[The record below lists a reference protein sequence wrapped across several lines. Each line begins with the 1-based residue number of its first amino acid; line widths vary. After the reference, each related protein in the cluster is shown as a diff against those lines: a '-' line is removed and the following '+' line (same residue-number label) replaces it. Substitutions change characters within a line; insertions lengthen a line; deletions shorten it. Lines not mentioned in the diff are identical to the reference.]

1 MLQST
6 GSQRVRHKLATE
18 QQQGREYSLGCSS
31 MLAVEIME
39 STQRDK
45 KILPQSMLVFSFF
58 LIYEFIYIFFKY
70 MSLFKD
76 VTLYHTF

>member
-1 MLQST
+1 
-6 GSQRVRHKLATE
+6 
-18 QQQGREYSLGCSS
+18 
-31 MLAVEIME
+31 
-39 STQRDK
+39 
-45 KILPQSMLVFSFF
+45 MLVFSFF